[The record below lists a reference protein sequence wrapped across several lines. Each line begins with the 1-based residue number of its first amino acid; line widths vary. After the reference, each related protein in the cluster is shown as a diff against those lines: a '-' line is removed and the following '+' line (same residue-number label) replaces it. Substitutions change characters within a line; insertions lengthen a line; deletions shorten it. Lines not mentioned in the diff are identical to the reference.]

1 MNLLL
6 EGQETA
12 RLEFRKLK
20 ASDFETWLPFYH
32 NPLSTQYWDGLPQ
45 DPEKACREYFDKIF
59 YRYDKKLG
67 GMYALI
73 HKNSKEFIGQC
84 GLLIQEVDGIKEVEI
99 GYSILP
105 KYWRQ
110 AYAPEAAKKC
120 KDFAFAKRLADSL
133 ISIIHVDNI
142 PSQKVALTNG
152 MRLEK
157 TTLYKNNQVHI
168 FRVKR

>member
-1 MNLLL
+1 MDLLL
-6 EGQETA
+6 EGQESA

-20 ASDFETWLPFYH
+20 PSDFEDWLPFYH
-32 NPLSTQYWDGLPQ
+32 NPLSTLYWDGLAQ
-45 DPEKACREYFDKIF
+45 DPETACREYFDKIF
-59 YRYDKKLG
+59 YRYDHKLG
-67 GMYALI
+67 GMNALI
-73 HKNSKEFIGQC
+73 HKISKEFIGQC
-84 GLLIQEVDGIKEVEI
+84 GLLVQEVDGIKEVEI

-110 AYAPEAAKKC
+110 AYATEAAKKC
-120 KDFAFAKRLADSL
+120 MDFAFAKRLADSL

-157 TTLYKNNQVHI
+157 TTRYKNNPVLI

>member
-12 RLEFRKLK
+12 RLEFRNLR

-32 NPLSTQYWDGLPQ
+32 NPLSTLYWNGLPQ
-45 DPEKACREYFDKIF
+45 DPETACREYFDKIF
-59 YRYDKKLG
+59 YRYDNKLG
-67 GMYALI
+67 GMNALI

-110 AYAPEAAKKC
+110 AYATEAAKKC
-120 KDFAFAKRLADSL
+120 KDFAFANRLTASL

-157 TTLYKNNQVHI
+157 TTLYKNNPVHI